1 MTIKKALQIKNYK
14 KSTNYDTNCAININ
28 IIRIILYL
36 KTKFIILI
44 IVLIDKPNL
53 LLFLSNFIFKYD
65 LYKFSS
71 KLFFG
76 IHRLLNLNISFTNV
90 KQLSSRES

>member
-36 KTKFIILI
+36 KTKFIIFI
-44 IVLIDKPNL
+44 IVLIDKPKL
-53 LLFLSNFIFKYD
+53 FLFLSNFIFKYD

-90 KQLSSRES
+90 KQLSSRE